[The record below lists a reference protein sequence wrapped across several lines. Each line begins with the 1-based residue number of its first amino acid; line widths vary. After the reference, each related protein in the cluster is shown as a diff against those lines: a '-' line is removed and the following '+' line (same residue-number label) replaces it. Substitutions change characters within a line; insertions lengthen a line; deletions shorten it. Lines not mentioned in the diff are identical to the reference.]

1 MATVMHHGLAEP
13 MVRLGEEVAAG
24 QTIAL
29 LRDPFDLSAPA
40 REIAAPA
47 AGLVLVRRR
56 NALVAP
62 GDHLILTGPEIAAE
76 TVLRAADPRAA

>member
-1 MATVMHHGLAEP
+1 MAAVRAFGNFGL
-13 MVRLGEEVAAG
+13 RAATG
-24 QTIAL
+24 
-29 LRDPFDLSAPA
+29 
-40 REIAAPA
+40 AAPRGSA
-47 AGLVLVRRR
+47 MVRRR